1 MVSYNILDIRLPFT
15 IFDKIKK
22 LFDHRSSVLRGYCQ
36 FIHWRWSVRRCNALS
51 FNGTNQL
58 NQLIA
63 LSKTYAQ
70 STNEWNCNS
79 KERWVTRTHNK
90 IVAPTRIANFFLE
103 CSFRFFYMDDLYSQR
118 LRATFNIWSWVF
130 VNIKVTADA
139 RTVSNTNVISFMLVC
154 PVVWIVFVFAMPM
167 HMRTIE
173 IRRRRFDNEPLRH
186 LFHFFSLFYH
196 IYFGVTFTSAISLV
210 WPSIWADFVCTL
222 PFWFAYFWCFFLL
235 VQIFVRA
242 LLFRLFETWL
252 LLLRIKFE
260 ISVLIPLLLLLL
272 LKCMYVSSSFELYF
286 EPLWIHFGRNH
297 GIDLIQVQKHA
308 YGRQERAI
316 NWQQERTFSLS
327 NFIRIA

>member
-1 MVSYNILDIRLPFT
+1 MVSYNILDICLPFT

-22 LFDHRSSVLRGYCQ
+22 LFDHRSSVLRDYCQ

-63 LSKTYAQ
+63 YPKHTRKVQ
-70 STNEWNCNS
+70 MNEIVIRKSVESHEHTIKLWRQLESRIFSWN
-79 KERWVTRTHNK
+79 VH
-90 IVAPTRIANFFLE
+90 FD
-103 CSFRFFYMDDLYSQR
+103 FFYMDDLYSQR

-130 VNIKVTADA
+130 VNIKVTADE

-210 WPSIWADFVCTL
+210 WPSIWANFVCTL

-235 VQIFVRA
+235 IQIFVRA
-242 LLFRLFETWL
+242 LLFRLFVTWL

-260 ISVLIPLLLLLL
+260 ISVLIPLFLRIIFRADVNSFW
-272 LKCMYVSSSFELYF
+272 KKSWNWPHTSSKAC
-286 EPLWIHFGRNH
+286 LWTTGKGNKLAARKNILF
-297 GIDLIQVQKHA
+297 V
-308 YGRQERAI
+308 
-316 NWQQERTFSLS
+316 
-327 NFIRIA
+327 